1 MEGVAAQP
9 QRVSTLVAGEAV
21 AVEELPHG
29 VDAGQE
35 VQPLATAVAVLA
47 AAAQCRG
54 RVRLDVPLHTGA
66 LVPLRGNRGGCRLR
80 EAKEVGSQRKM
91 LNFLFSTSIVCVF
104 YLFILFI

>member
-9 QRVSTLVAGEAV
+9 QRVSTFVAGEAV

-80 EAKEVGSQRKM
+80 EAKEVGSQRRKV
-91 LNFLFSTSIVCVF
+91 N
-104 YLFILFI
+104 FILFKSSTK